1 MYKKANDLQFSKS
14 KRVTNRGY
22 IGFLDKDQGYPK
34 GEYWQ
39 IKLECGHRQTLLK
52 EASLVKRAACPQCA
66 KTKEI

>member
-1 MYKKANDLQFSKS
+1 MANETQ
-14 KRVTNRGY
+14 RVTNRCY
-22 IGFLDKDQGYPK
+22 IGVLGKDQGYPD

-52 EASLVKRAACPQCA
+52 EASLVKRAVCPQCA